1 MDVWKQCSVAWM
13 SRGVDLAAWGLTAA
27 YGVNG
32 SRMSTPAST
41 LPALTPPTRGEET
54 RQVAR
59 DVSTPNDASRPRRSS
74 PRPPPWVIKTVMP
87 NLGTYLLTFSVEL
100 VGRGQPWEEVKTR
113 VSF

>member
-41 LPALTPPTRGEET
+41 LPALTPPTQGEET

-87 NLGTYLLTFSVEL
+87 NMGTYLLTFSVEL
-100 VGRGQPWEEVKTR
+100 VGRGQTWEEVKTR